1 MAFHTI
7 MPNNSPFHRL
17 TKEFHFRDSDTK
29 CIFVQ
34 TALESERSKILK
46 NVTNKEGY
54 EGMPKVLVENHPDG
68 VYVKQYDIHSKYER
82 RPIEGSAEVEP
93 LEEICLAQFVKMYE
107 PFWGKKKQGETE
119 DIGEMLHDPERSD
132 EEDGDEVKLNLLS
145 DHDDKFKHTMMSGMK
160 KGTKMP
166 LPKIFKLEDPYPGE
180 PPFMRLRTKPQ
191 VLRFHKKK
199 ADKDPEAYWF
209 AESMLYL
216 PYLREE
222 DLLKFINDAKQA
234 GEEAWIEFTQKIAD
248 VKGQV
253 MEFLEDNEEA
263 RLMAAEMFVNDELT
277 GQNMDPEGEQE
288 QADNQLDGTEQTEEY
303 AHLDPEEYNQPPEGT
318 FPMPFKEIQVRPLA
332 QICEDARKLDSYQ
345 RVVLEKAVRYAR
357 QLRMAEYGKK
367 PAPANAPLV
376 MVDGAAGAGKSTLI
390 KVIKEMVNLILQ
402 QSGDPVDS
410 DCPRVLV
417 CAPTGTAAINVRGEQ
432 TLFPPQK
439 FAEFERFLSRSNYSF
454 GTGIQLWK

>member
-1 MAFHTI
+1 
-7 MPNNSPFHRL
+7 
-17 TKEFHFRDSDTK
+17 
-29 CIFVQ
+29 
-34 TALESERSKILK
+34 
-46 NVTNKEGY
+46 
-54 EGMPKVLVENHPDG
+54 MPKVLVENHPDG

-82 RPIEGSAEVEP
+82 RPIEGSAEVEA

-107 PFWGKKKQGETE
+107 PFWGKKKQDQMEHIE
-119 DIGEMLHDPERSD
+119 EELYDDPERFD
-132 EEDGDEVKLNLLS
+132 YEDADEVKLNLLS
-145 DHDDKFKHTMMSGMK
+145 DHDDKFKHTMLSGKK

-222 DLLKFINDAKQA
+222 DLLKSIKDAKQA
-234 GEEAWIEFTQKIAD
+234 GEEAWAEFTQKIAD
-248 VKGQV
+248 VKSQV
-253 MEFLEDNEEA
+253 MEFLEGNEEA
-263 RLMAAEMFVNDELT
+263 RLMAAEMFINDELT
-277 GQNMDPEGEQE
+277 GQHMDPEGVQE
-288 QADNQLDGTEQTEEY
+288 QADNQLDGTGLTEEY
-303 AHLDPEEYNQPPEGT
+303 AHLDPGEYNQAPEGT
-318 FPMPFKEIQVRPLA
+318 FPMAFKEIQVRPLA
-332 QICEDARKLDSYQ
+332 QVCEDARKLDFYQ

-357 QLRMAEYGKK
+357 QLRMAECGKK

-390 KVIKEMVNLILQ
+390 KIIKEIVNLILQ
-402 QSGDPVDS
+402 QSGDAVDS
-410 DCPRVLV
+410 ECPRVLV

-432 TLFPPQK
+432 IHFCPAKVFPIK
-439 FAEFERFLSRSNYSF
+439 YFLSRSNCSF
-454 GTGIQLWK
+454 GTGIQLRK